1 MRRVSSQM
9 SPKER
14 MLAAFRNQQPD
25 MVPVAPDISN
35 MIPARLTGKP
45 FWDIY
50 LYGDPPLWRAY
61 VDAVR
66 YFGFD
71 GWFTYGSLAFQAKDE
86 RTWDT
91 ATVGRTEQEIVT
103 RTVCHMPGGDLTSE
117 TAFFSDVPPVVTKK
131 WVEDAERDLPKL
143 RHFFPEVTGFDD
155 APLREQ
161 MREMGDL
168 GVVGAPVE
176 LPGLQNLVEWFGDLD
191 TVVFAYHDHHDLLLE
206 VIERQKRFVLTR
218 AEMILSARPDFLLIS
233 ASGLWTLQSPAI
245 FRELSLPTLKE
256 LTRMARE
263 AGIPSC
269 LHACGKS
276 RQLVE
281 ICALET
287 DLSIINPLETAPMGD
302 CDLAEV
308 KERYGSR
315 IALMGN
321 LHTTEVM
328 LLGTPRDVERAAR
341 DCITAA
347 ARNGGFV
354 LSTGDQCGRDTPD
367 ENIFA
372 LVRAA
377 REHGRY

>member
-1 MRRVSSQM
+1 VRRGRSQM
-9 SPKER
+9 SSKER

-71 GWFTYGSLAFQAKDE
+71 GWFTYGSLAFQAEDE
-86 RTWDT
+86 RTWET
-91 ATVGRTEQEIVT
+91 ATVRRTEQEIVT
-103 RTVCHMPGGDLTSE
+103 RTVCHMPGGDLAAE
-117 TAFFSDVPPVVTKK
+117 TTFRSDLPPVMTRK

-143 RHFFPEVTGFDD
+143 RHFFPGYTGFDD
-155 APLREQ
+155 TPLREQ

-168 GVVGAPVE
+168 GVVGAGVE
-176 LPGLQNLVEWFGDLD
+176 LPGLQDLVGWFGDLE
-191 TVVFAYHDHHDLLLE
+191 TVVFTYHDYHDLLLE
-206 VIERQKRFVLTR
+206 VIERQKRSILTR
-218 AEMILSARPDFLLIS
+218 AEMILSARPDFLLIDG
-233 ASGLWTLQSPAI
+233 SGLWTLQSPTI

-256 LTRMARE
+256 LTRMAKE